1 MLICMRFR
9 QSSVTGVCARA
20 CVVHIVYTCS
30 TQALESHANTQ
41 VSGLSGALRAMRFTF
56 YHSFT
61 LLLTFTVFP
70 SFFCCTVSLCKET
83 KGYIIKKSRDI
94 IPLYSV
100 QKMLMIR
107 INNNL

>member
-41 VSGLSGALRAMRFTF
+41 VSGLSGALRSMRFTF

-70 SFFCCTVSLCKET
+70 SFFAVQSLCAKRQ
-83 KGYIIKKSRDI
+83 GIYNKKSRDI